1 LTETPAPCPLMYLFR
16 TKCEP
21 VARAVGAPERQ
32 NVALLVEKGW
42 RL

>member
-1 LTETPAPCPLMYLFR
+1 MYLFR